1 MEFMNECK
9 SGLFTDFYELTMG
22 QGLFLK
28 NHNPNTVF
36 EMFYRTSPLSSGYA
50 IFAGVDDVID
60 NIENLKFSSK
70 DIEYLSSLKMFH
82 PSFIEYLE
90 SFKFSGDV
98 KAFDEGEVCFP
109 REPLLQVKAPMI
121 EACIVETMLL
131 NCINFQTLIATKAS
145 RLKNASG
152 GRSIMEFGMRR
163 AATGTASLVASRAA
177 IIGGADSTSNTLA
190 AALFGLKPSGTMSHA
205 WVMSF
210 RSELEAFRSF
220 AELYPTNAVLLIDT
234 YDTLGSGI
242 ESAIQVG
249 LEQKKKGYKIGV
261 RIDSG
266 DLSYLSK
273 KVRERLNEAG
283 LEDAIICLSNDIDES
298 VLRELIIS
306 GAEVNSFGIG
316 TRLVADGE
324 TLGGV
329 YKLAATQNNKGKW
342 ENVLKMSSS
351 VEKLTLP
358 GEHSVYR
365 LFDSSN
371 HPICDYITLSSENE
385 PKAGEKILLNHPIY
399 DSETYTV
406 HSFSHFKSMLTPRIK
421 NGRRIDEKTRT
432 ALQIKKASEESLL
445 TFDPSYKRLVNPH
458 TYKVSISNALKKER
472 NRLVSHYKKEED

>member
-1 MEFMNECK
+1 MNECK
-9 SGLFTDFYELTMG
+9 SGLFCDFYELTMG
-22 QGLFLK
+22 QGLLLK
-28 NHNPNTVF
+28 NHNPDTVF
-36 EMFYRTSPLSSGYA
+36 EMFYRNPPLSSGYA
-50 IFAGVDDVID
+50 IFTGIDDVID
-60 NIENLKFSSK
+60 NIENMRFSK
-70 DIEYLSSLKMFH
+70 EDIDYLSSLKMFH
-82 PSFIEYLE
+82 PTFLEYLE
-90 SFKFSGDV
+90 AFKFHGDV
-98 KAFDEGEVCFP
+98 KAFDDGEICFP
-109 REPLLQVKAPMI
+109 REPLVQVKAPMI
-121 EACIVETMLL
+121 EACIIETMLL

-163 AATGTASLVASRAA
+163 AATGNASVVASRAA
-177 IIGGADSTSNTLA
+177 IIGGADGTSNTLA
-190 AALFGLKPSGTMSHA
+190 ASMFELKPSGTMSHA

-210 RSELEAFRSF
+210 KSELEAFRTF
-220 AELYPTNAVLLIDT
+220 ASLYPTNAILLIDT

-249 LEQKKKGYKIGV
+249 LEQKEKGYKIGV

-273 KVRERLNEAG
+273 KVREKLNKAG
-283 LEDAIICLSNDIDES
+283 LNDAVICLSNDIDET

-329 YKLAATQNNKGKW
+329 YKMSASKNEKGEW

-365 LFDSSN
+365 LFDEAG
-371 HPICDYITLSSENE
+371 HPICDYITLSTEE
-385 PKAGEKILLNHPIY
+385 KPKKGNKITLNHPIY
-399 DSETYTV
+399 DSETHTV
-406 HSFSHFKSMLTPRIK
+406 HSFDSAKEMLVPKIINGKRTVPFRKAIDIRQASM
-421 NGRRIDEKTRT
+421 
-432 ALQIKKASEESLL
+432 ESLAA
-445 TFDPSYKRLVNPH
+445 FDPSYKRLVNPH
-458 TYKVSISNALKKER
+458 TYKISISNALKAER
-472 NRLVSHYKKEED
+472 NRLVSAYKNQED